1 MSEPLLIKK
10 YANRRLY
17 DTGRSHYI
25 TVAELAEIVKGGQR
39 VKVVDAKTG
48 ADLTRQVLIQ
58 VLLEEQERVDLLPV
72 ELLHHI
78 IAVQG
83 TIQAAPFARWLADS
97 FSQWQKLGDMMSG
110 TVPGFDGMAAMWRR
124 MAGMPGTGGASGRGG
139 PTEATSSQG
148 APPRT
153 EPPPASKAEPASETP
168 PADDPLAGL
177 RAQMD
182 DLLGKLGG

>member
-25 TVAELAEIVKGGQR
+25 TVAELAQIVKGGQR

-110 TVPGFDGMAAMWRR
+110 TVPGLDGMAAMWRR
-124 MAGMPGTGGASGRGG
+124 MAGMGGGSSPSSGPAASASASEGT
-139 PTEATSSQG
+139 
-148 APPRT
+148 PPKK
-153 EPPPASKAEPASETP
+153 EPAPASTQSKTSATESAP
-168 PADDPLAGL
+168 DPLADL